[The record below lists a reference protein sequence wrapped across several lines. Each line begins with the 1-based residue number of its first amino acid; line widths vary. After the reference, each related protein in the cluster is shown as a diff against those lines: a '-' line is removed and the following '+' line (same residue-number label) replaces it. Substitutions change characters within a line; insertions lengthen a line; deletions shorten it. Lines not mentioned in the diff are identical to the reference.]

1 MSEFIMTFV
10 LLLVLS
16 LIVDYM
22 FELNILTSVFEP
34 FVSNSPKLEKVYTEF
49 YWQNF
54 NKKIKKQGYKF
65 EDSKKYLTNQVS
77 SLNFR
82 EYFEKSPLVEKMT
95 TKEFEENFNDLEKL
109 ERKKIF
115 FLTTENEEEIRSFE
129 TFMTDDKIKKVNANK
144 LIETVL
150 VEEWKQGKK
159 EKIKS
164 IPKGYKPTEL
174 FFKSRKFKEQKENY
188 DGKEELGEYLY
199 QIFKKRVRVMVF
211 IEDNDL
217 KNLESVKEN
226 FKDIQ
231 DNLDV
236 FIGKGVS
243 HDDVKDVF
251 KKRPSK
257 INSPNIRY
265 RYKNDLMN
273 KRLKEDY
280 ITFYVYDFNRINDN
294 IIREY
299 FNYTFKD
306 ERKDRN
312 NSSICFQPTDDIL
325 EKFSKNKF

>member
-1 MSEFIMTFV
+1 MIFV

-16 LIVDYM
+16 LIIDYM
-22 FELNILTSVFEP
+22 FELNILTSVIEP

-54 NKKIKKQGYKF
+54 NKKAKKEGYKF

-82 EYFEKSPLVEKMT
+82 EYFEKSPLVKKLT
-95 TKEFEENFNDLEKL
+95 TKEFKENFDNLEKL
-109 ERKKIF
+109 EKKKIF
-115 FLTTENEEEIRSFE
+115 FLTTENENEIRSFE
-129 TFMTDDKIKKVNANK
+129 TFMTEDKIKKVNDNK
-144 LIETVL
+144 LIEAVL
-150 VEEWKQGKK
+150 VEEWKQDKK
-159 EKIKS
+159 GKIKS

-174 FFKSRKFKEQKENY
+174 FFKSRKFRENKEENY

-199 QIFKKRVRVMVF
+199 QILKKRCRVMVF
-211 IEDNDL
+211 VEDNDL
-217 KNLESVKEN
+217 KNLEGMKEN

-231 DNLDV
+231 NNLDV
-236 FIGKGVS
+236 YISKGVKHS
-243 HDDVKDVF
+243 DIKDVF
-251 KKRPSK
+251 KNRPVK
-257 INSPNIRY
+257 INAPNIRY
-265 RYKNDLMN
+265 RYKNDLIN
-273 KRLKEDY
+273 KRLKEGY
-280 ITFYVYDFNRINDN
+280 ITFSVYDFNRINDN